1 MSPRKLR
8 AIAGTALV
16 ALAITATFAPVL
28 HDEGAARI
36 DAMFA
41 RALATFAAA
50 RALNSAISV
59 VQGTEVA
66 LQPAGVGVTLTVG
79 QALDPLNDL
88 VERFSWVMLAA
99 TAALGTQSVLL
110 DATAAATLTWFL
122 GALALLTVVRIWSP
136 TLARV
141 DAAGLLPRLLILLL
155 FVRLAL
161 PLAALGADLFSAQW
175 LEPRRAAAVTALEAT
190 RAELD
195 AVEAEASAEV
205 PPESDG
211 VLEGIRRY
219 LGTQS
224 ARLDPTARLQALV
237 ERLDAS
243 AERVVDLVVVFT
255 LETIVVPLGTL
266 WLLWRLTRIA
276 QAPFAPFD
284 GRASGASARRD

>member
-1 MSPRKLR
+1 MSSRQLR
-8 AIAGTALV
+8 AIAGTVLV
-16 ALAITATFAPVL
+16 ALALAATFTPAL
-28 HDEGAARI
+28 HDQGGARI
-36 DAMFA
+36 DAMFT

-50 RALNSAISV
+50 RALNGAISV

-110 DATAAATLTWFL
+110 EATAAAALTWFL
-122 GALALLTVVRIWSP
+122 GAVALATVIRIWSP
-136 TLARV
+136 TLARI
-141 DAAGLLPRLLILLL
+141 DATGLLPRLLILLL

-161 PLAALGADLFSAQW
+161 PLAALGADLFSAGW
-175 LEPRRAAAVTALEAT
+175 LEPRRMAAVAALETT

-195 AVEAEASAEV
+195 AVEAETSAEV
-205 PPESDG
+205 PAESDG

-266 WLLWRLTRIA
+266 WLLWRLTRIV
-276 QAPFAPFD
+276 QAPFVPFD
-284 GRASGASARRD
+284 GRAPTPGRRRD